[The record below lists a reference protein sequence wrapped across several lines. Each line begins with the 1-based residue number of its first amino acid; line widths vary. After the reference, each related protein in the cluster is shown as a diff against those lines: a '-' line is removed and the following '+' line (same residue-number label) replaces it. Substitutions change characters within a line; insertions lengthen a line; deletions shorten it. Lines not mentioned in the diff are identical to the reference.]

1 MLTHR
6 SLGKIV
12 MLNVN
17 LFSAL
22 FLTLVLVAC
31 RGGGG
36 GGSNPIPATPITP
49 STNTSGKGDNSNN
62 TKERQVTGVHFY
74 TSNIALSKGEGT
86 RLVLM
91 ETFTDGLVKDI
102 TLVPQVHWRSDNESV
117 VKVDAGSVTSW
128 NEGQANVTATINLA
142 GHVFTAS
149 AHVAVGPAK
158 ITELHFVGMG
168 EGESEI
174 IQGFD
179 KRYSIEATL
188 SDKTLVDVTDKVNW
202 TTSNPD
208 VVSMNKGVAH
218 GVSSGKATIGVEID
232 GKSAAIDV
240 MVTEARAE
248 KIVVVPQNAA
258 QPIGKNQDYQ
268 ATASLNTG
276 QSINVTSQVDWT
288 CTPPDIARFSQ
299 RTDQKITV
307 SAHAK
312 GEATIAAKASEQ
324 LVSSATLCVLDAAV
338 AGLNI
343 SPARAELP
351 EGRSQAFTAEATLTD
366 GMVRDDTDTAEWSF
380 SGDGLVKVDKGIVQA
395 LKEGQ
400 VTLMAESEGQ
410 QATAQLTILE
420 PEVVKVSVSTTKTDI
435 PLGEDL
441 KVEAYVEFS
450 NGDTK
455 ILTDE
460 VEWSSSNDKVAVVEK
475 GVITAISL
483 GETYITASYKGQKAY
498 IEIEVVNGRCANI
511 TKLVISPKIALKVEG
526 EKQQFIAQAQMS
538 DGKEKIVTDMA
549 KWLSNN
555 EEVASVNNGL
565 AVGLADGEADII
577 ANYGGLEAEAN
588 FLVIDQDKTKY
599 LLVVTP
605 KSLELS
611 VGDSYQLLGYGMQAG
626 KDLARNLEDVTEE
639 LIWHSADESIAI
651 VDKGRVVGVSKGS
664 TSVLAFGIWGAFTV
678 TVTVFDASEEN
689 AIY

>member
-1 MLTHR
+1 
-6 SLGKIV
+6 